1 MKYCYFNSKIIPV
14 EKAFVQIDDIGILR
28 GYGVF
33 DFLRTYNGKPFLLE
47 EHLTRL
53 ENSAKALSLA
63 LPLSHKKIEIIIE
76 DLLKKNKVQNAQ
88 VRILLTGGKTVHGMG
103 YDAKKPT
110 FAILI
115 EPLALL
121 PAELYKEGAKV
132 ITDMHMRH
140 VYSAKTTNYINAIAL
155 AEDRKKND
163 AVEILYCFNDE
174 VLECSTSN
182 FFLIKGKTLITPKE
196 NVLLG
201 TTRNILLKLLK
212 KEFAIEERAIKVTEL
227 KEADEAFLTATNKE
241 ILPIVKIDTLRVGT
255 GKVGKNTKKIME
267 LFATYTQNFGRKT

>member
-1 MKYCYFNSKIIPV
+1 VKYCYFNGEIIPL
-14 EKAFVQIDDIGILR
+14 EKAVVQIDDIGILR

-33 DFLRTYNGKPFLLE
+33 DFLRTYNGKPFLLK
-47 EHLTRL
+47 EHLKRL
-53 ENSAKALSLA
+53 ENSAKALALS
-63 LPLSHKKIEIIIE
+63 LPLTHKKIETLIE
-76 DLLKKNKVQNAQ
+76 DLLKKNEVQDAQ

-103 YDAKKPT
+103 YDIEKPT

-121 PAELYKEGAKV
+121 PATLYREGAKL

-155 AEDRKKND
+155 AGDRKKKD
-163 AVEILYCFNDE
+163 AVEILYCFDDNI
-174 VLECSTSN
+174 LECSTSN
-182 FFLIKGKTLITPKE
+182 FFIIKGKKLITPKE

-201 TTRNILLKLLK
+201 TTRNFLLKFLA
-212 KEFAIEERAIKVTEL
+212 KEFEIEERTIKVAEL

-241 ILPIVKIDTLRVGT
+241 ILPIVKIDTLQIGT

-267 LFATYTQNFGRKT
+267 LFAAYTESFGK